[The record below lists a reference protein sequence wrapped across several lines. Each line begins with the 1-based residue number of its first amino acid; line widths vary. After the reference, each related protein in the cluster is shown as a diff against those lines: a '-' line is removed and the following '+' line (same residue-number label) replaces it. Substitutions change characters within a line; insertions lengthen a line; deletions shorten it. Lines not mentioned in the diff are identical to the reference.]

1 MKTWQVTKGTPFA
14 LTSFPTV
21 CVEISNVIK
30 IDAQRI
36 PRAYENPAEASYF
49 VGALHRA
56 WNSVV
61 LKVRLNPIPILM

>member
-1 MKTWQVTKGTPFA
+1 MVKT
-14 LTSFPTV
+14 
-21 CVEISNVIK
+21 
-30 IDAQRI
+30 DAQRI